1 MIISIRIMIIIITAT
16 TTSTIDHP
24 PCSTYYEERTT
35 VCIISDSLL
44 AFRLNLVAL
53 GIADDD
59 DDDDDDD
66 EDSGREGDLVEDRD
80 DDDDDDDNQGDEG
93 DGEPI
98 DEDSP
103 PEGPGSSACPP
114 AVQLLLDIVDR
125 CCHFLPL
132 SSDRDD
138 GGDDGGGG
146 GDRDDGGDASVQ
158 VIIIDTLSACFMRLC
173 SYSSH
178 FLPCVHRVWP
188 SLVARLVEM
197 RATLLSH
204 LLLSVA
210 IEEERGDHHHHHNN
224 DRPLHHQISDPG
236 GASIEIAAPLAQMMM
251 HASTDSNIKQQLP
264 HHHHHHPPHHP
275 HHQHQHLPVLLPLL
289 LDLMSILSIT
299 ASSFMTSRFKD
310 DLLPEILIALCAFQ
324 QQYVHTYHHSLRSKS
339 TSYNHS
345 KHSLVTK
352 IKTALLRMLLQLTK
366 THQAG
371 RINPM
376 QSTLE
381 PIASTLV
388 WFIVPCIA
396 EHEVG
401 R

>member
-1 MIISIRIMIIIITAT
+1 M
-16 TTSTIDHP
+16 
-24 PCSTYYEERTT
+24 
-35 VCIISDSLL
+35 L
-44 AFRLNLVAL
+44 AFRLNLLAL

-59 DDDDDDD
+59 DDEEE

-80 DDDDDDDNQGDEG
+80 DDDDDRDDDDDDNQGDEG

-103 PEGPGSSACPP
+103 PEGPGSAACPP

-138 GGDDGGGG
+138 DGGDRGGGG
-146 GDRDDGGDASVQ
+146 GGGGGGGDASVQ
-158 VIIIDTLSACFMRLC
+158 VIIVDTLSACFMRLC
-173 SYSSH
+173 NYSSH

-210 IEEERGDHHHHHNN
+210 IEEERVDHHHHH
-224 DRPLHHQISDPG
+224 HQISGP
-236 GASIEIAAPLAQMMM
+236 GASIEIAAPLAQMMI
-251 HASTDSNIKQQLP
+251 HASTNRNIKQQL
-264 HHHHHHPPHHP
+264 HHPHRRHHP
-275 HHQHQHLPVLLPLL
+275 HHHHQHLPVLLPLL

-310 DLLPEILIALCAFQ
+310 DLLPDILIALCAFQ
-324 QQYVHTYHHSLRSKS
+324 QQYVHTYHHSLRSNS

-366 THQAG
+366 THPAG

-396 EHEVG
+396 GHEVG

>member
-1 MIISIRIMIIIITAT
+1 M
-16 TTSTIDHP
+16 
-24 PCSTYYEERTT
+24 
-35 VCIISDSLL
+35 
-44 AFRLNLVAL
+44 AL

-59 DDDDDDD
+59 DEE
-66 EDSGREGDLVEDRD
+66 EDSGREGDLVEDR

-132 SSDRDD
+132 SSDRGDD
-138 GGDDGGGG
+138 GGDDGDGG
-146 GDRDDGGDASVQ
+146 GGDASVQ

-204 LLLSVA
+204 LLLLSVA
-210 IEEERGDHHHHHNN
+210 IEEERGDHHHHHHHNN
-224 DRPLHHQISDPG
+224 DRPLHHQISGPG

-251 HASTDSNIKQQLP
+251 HTSTDSNIKQQLP
-264 HHHHHHPPHHP
+264 HPRRPDHHHPHH

-324 QQYVHTYHHSLRSKS
+324 QQYVHTYHHSLRSNS

-396 EHEVG
+396 GHEVG

>member
-1 MIISIRIMIIIITAT
+1 M
-16 TTSTIDHP
+16 
-24 PCSTYYEERTT
+24 
-35 VCIISDSLL
+35 L

-59 DDDDDDD
+59 DEEE
-66 EDSGREGDLVEDRD
+66 EDIGRECDLVEDRD
-80 DDDDDDDNQGDEG
+80 DDDDDDNNNQA

-146 GDRDDGGDASVQ
+146 GDASVQ

-197 RATLLSH
+197 RSTLLSH

-210 IEEERGDHHHHHNN
+210 IEEERGGHHHHHNN
-224 DRPLHHQISDPG
+224 DRPLHQISGPG
-236 GASIEIAAPLAQMMM
+236 GASIEIAAPLVQMMM
-251 HASTDSNIKQQLP
+251 HTSTDSKFKQQLHP
-264 HHHHHHPPHHP
+264 DHHHTHHHH

-324 QQYVHTYHHSLRSKS
+324 QQYVHTYHHSLRSTS
-339 TSYNHS
+339 TYYNHS

-388 WFIVPCIA
+388 WFIVPCMA
-396 EHEVG
+396 GHEVG